1 MKPKGHLKVIRGGW
15 FSGMSK
21 VAQAVIIVAVI
32 LGATQLERFITH
44 GTLLG
49 YQLRRVEQ
57 KSSYT
62 KNPLGSASNTPQPSE
77 SCKKLTEKDV
87 SKILNSKVERIGGA
101 FGDRTEPTFVSSC
114 IYRATEKGMRSVT
127 VILRDAKDEAA
138 AQKSLEIT
146 SKLKGVEQVNKLG
159 DEAYFNPTAQQLT
172 VRSKK
177 RIATVTVSK
186 PTAESKISSKD
197 AALKMAEQLL

>member
-1 MKPKGHLKVIRGGW
+1 MLIL
-15 FSGMSK
+15 
-21 VAQAVIIVAVI
+21 VAV
-32 LGATQLERFITH
+32 LVVSQLERLVTQ

-49 YQLRRVEQ
+49 YQVRAGEQ
-57 KSSYT
+57 KTVST
-62 KNPLGSASNTPQPSE
+62 KTPLGSASNTPQPSE
-77 SCKKLTEKDV
+77 ACKRLTAEDT
-87 SKILNSKVERIGGA
+87 STILSAKVERIGGA
-101 FGDRTEPTFVSSC
+101 FGDRTEPNFVSSC

-127 VILRDAKDEAA
+127 VILRDAKDQAA

-146 SKLKGVEQVNKLG
+146 SKLKGVERVNKLG

-186 PTAESKISSKD
+186 PTTESKISSKD